1 MPARKYRLLVENP
14 DVLPAEDV
22 NSIRVRVRAQSNV
35 NLASPGATVDGVSL
49 SAGQEFWADAQ
60 STGSQ
65 DGAYVWNGASTP
77 ATRSPKLPAGAHTA
91 DLLVLVA
98 EGTDADRAFL
108 VTNNPGSDV
117 AGTDGLVTA
126 GFITSGGTTS
136 PGSSHTHGWS
146 GDVPSAAE
154 VALFTGTGF
163 STTGQVVTS
172 TESMTVSLNQ
182 YAGCWLLA
190 AAQPPCLIVS
200 HPAVAAGVVAFTVY
214 GAAPSTDVGTY
225 KILRAPTPSGGNS
238 GESSHTH
245 TF

>member
-35 NLASPGATVDGVSL
+35 TLATPGATIDGVSMV
-49 SAGQEFWADAQ
+49 AGQEFWTDVQ

-77 ATRSPKLPAGAHTA
+77 ATRSLKLPAGAKAA
-91 DLLVLVA
+91 DMLVVVA

-117 AGTDGLVTA
+117 VGTDGLVTA
-126 GFITSGGTTS
+126 GFVTSGGTTS
-136 PGSSHTHGWS
+136 PGTSHTHAWTGT
-146 GDVPSAAE
+146 PPTAAE
-154 VALFTGTGF
+154 VDLVTGTGF
-163 STTGQVVTS
+163 STSGQVVTS
-172 TESMTVSLNQ
+172 TESMTVDLNQ

-200 HPAVAAGVVAFTVY
+200 HPAVAAAPVAFTVY
-214 GAAPSTDVGTY
+214 GAAPTTDAGTY
-225 KILRAPTPSGGNS
+225 KILRAPTPGGGSS